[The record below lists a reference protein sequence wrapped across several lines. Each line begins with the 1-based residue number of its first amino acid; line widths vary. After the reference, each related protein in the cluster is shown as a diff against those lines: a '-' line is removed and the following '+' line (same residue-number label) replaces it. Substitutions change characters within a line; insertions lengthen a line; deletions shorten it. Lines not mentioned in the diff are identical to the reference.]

1 MQIESKVL
9 DHCWVCGL
17 RFTDVVPPGPAS
29 REEHHLV
36 PQAYGGTDGP
46 TVSLC
51 ANHHSALH
59 TIAVHMKSGKPYYEI
74 IGGHDTIQQAKLLK
88 LAEIVYNSEQATRND
103 PNKKVLVSLTLTK
116 QQDLM
121 IQRLKKVYPQAKG
134 RADILQLAL
143 QALYVR
149 NFIGK

>member
-1 MQIESKVL
+1 MIESKRL
-9 DHCWVCGL
+9 DYCWVCEQ
-17 RFTDVVPPGPAS
+17 RFTDVNPPGPAS

-36 PQAYGGTDGP
+36 PQAYGGADGP

-59 TIAVHMKSGKPYYEI
+59 TIAVHMKSGKPYHEI
-74 IGGHDTIQQAKLLK
+74 LGGHDNIQQAKLLK

-103 PNKKVLVSLTLTK
+103 PNKRVLVTLNLTR
-116 QQDLM
+116 QQDVM

-134 RADILQLAL
+134 RSDVLLLAL
-143 QALYVR
+143 TALYQR
-149 NFIGK
+149 HFIGK